1 MSLKLVELSRFL
13 LYNELIM
20 LKVSKVVFFM
30 LHFLE
35 NNILKIA
42 VDTHG
47 AELSSIFNKNENKE
61 MLWQGDPQFWGRKS
75 PVLFPVV
82 GKYKNGKTTY
92 ERKEYQSGQ
101 HGFARDSEFTLIEK
115 TENKLSFEL
124 LSNEET
130 LKQYPFKFRLVCS
143 FELNNDRII
152 VGWNVEN
159 IDDKKIYFS
168 IGAHPA
174 FYCRKGETILAM
186 NSENIKYNLINSNG
200 LYTTP
205 KYDVE
210 NDFVLHDKVFDND
223 ALIIENSDIS
233 EVSLIDN
240 GKKYLTVKFD
250 APLFGI
256 WSPTKKNAPFVC
268 IEPWF
273 GRCDAEDFDGDITER
288 EWSNSLKIGEKW
300 YKEYE
305 IIIHE

>member
-1 MSLKLVELSRFL
+1 
-13 LYNELIM
+13 M
-20 LKVSKVVFFM
+20 LKVGKVVLFM

-35 NNILKIA
+35 NDILKIA
-42 VDTHG
+42 VSSHG
-47 AELSSIFNKNENKE
+47 AELSSIFNKKENKE
-61 MLWQGDPQFWGRKS
+61 MLWQGDPEYWGRKS

-92 ERKEYQSGQ
+92 EGKEYQSGQ

-130 LKQYPFKFRLVCS
+130 LKQYPFRFRLVCS

-174 FYCRKGETILAM
+174 FYCEKSKTVLSMNGENL
-186 NSENIKYNLINSNG
+186 KYNLINSGG
-200 LYTTP
+200 LYTP
-205 KYDVE
+205 QKYDIE
-210 NDFVLHDKVFDND
+210 NSFILHDNIFDND
-223 ALIIENSDIS
+223 ALIIENS
-233 EVSLIDN
+233 EVNEISLINND
-240 GKKYLTVKFD
+240 KKYMTVKFD

-273 GRCDAEDFDGDITER
+273 GRCDTEDFNGDITER
-288 EWSNSLKIGEKW
+288 EWSNSLEIGEKW

-305 IIIHE
+305 IIINE

>member
-1 MSLKLVELSRFL
+1 
-13 LYNELIM
+13 M
-20 LKVSKVVFFM
+20 LFY
-30 LHFLE
+30 LE
-35 NNILKIA
+35 NDYLIIA
-42 VDTHG
+42 VNTHG
-47 AELSSIFNKNENKE
+47 AELSSIINKKENKE
-61 MLWQGDPQFWGRKS
+61 MLWQGDSQFWGRKS

-92 ERKEYQSGQ
+92 EGKEYHSGQ
-101 HGFARDSEFTLIEK
+101 HGFARDSDFTLIEK
-115 TENKLSFEL
+115 TESKLSFEL

-130 LKQYPFKFRLVCS
+130 LKQYPFRFRLVCS
-143 FELNNDRII
+143 FELDNNKII

-174 FYCRKGETILAM
+174 FYCEKSKTVLSMNGENL
-186 NSENIKYNLINSNG
+186 KYNLINSDG
-200 LYTTP
+200 LYTAP

-210 NDFVLHDKVFDND
+210 SNFVLHDNIFDND
-223 ALIIENSDIS
+223 ALIIENS
-233 EVSLIDN
+233 EVNEISLIDN
-240 GKKYLTVKFD
+240 DKKYLTVKFD
-250 APLFGI
+250 TPLFGI

-273 GRCDAEDFDGDITER
+273 GRCDAEDFNGDITER
-288 EWSNSLKIGEKW
+288 EWSNSLEFGETW

>member
-1 MSLKLVELSRFL
+1 MSLKLVELSHFL
-13 LYNELIM
+13 LYNKLIM
-20 LKVSKVVFFM
+20 RKVSKVVFFM

-92 ERKEYQSGQ
+92 EGKEYFSGQ

-174 FYCRKGETILAM
+174 FYCRKGETVLAM

-210 NDFVLHDKVFDND
+210 NDFVLHDEVFDKD
-223 ALIIENSDIS
+223 ALIIENSEVS